1 MLTASLRCHSRIVTR
16 PKRQLVVVVATRSRY
31 SSTSTT
37 SSTKSSQPPDPGRK
51 QKRLPLTLYRQ
62 LLQWCNT
69 TEAGIPLEAFI
80 EPISLAPPQLDANK
94 LEELKKVFQTQKN
107 DTTTTTTTSGIMAR
121 VSSFLPDNTKLQ
133 GNSLNVGIKNTHEL
147 KNLIRAMFRLNI
159 DTSDEDARKKR
170 ISFAFQTLR
179 SLNELSTSL
188 DDLNKHRNDH
198 IDRGEVQYFVGQVV
212 QHQHERWRGVIA
224 GWEKPDQEEVL
235 KRENRTK
242 EDDGKSTQK
251 SSKKKLTSLTTKVYT
266 ASDFLS
272 SVRYEVILDVGDVHM
287 MQAASSL
294 IVSTQDDL
302 EPVTDASLCRIRSA
316 MMSEHFKSFDSSSN
330 TFMADDMLA
339 YEYPTDHDIQQQRAS
354 ESRIGKDSMKCSDPE
369 KLAVKVTTEIK
380 RFAKHLET
388 LFSIPESQDGDSRGS
403 LKLLS
408 AIKAKVCSVSSD
420 RVEAWPASV
429 LSPFSHQPM
438 VPDGITSP
446 VASTSARLRH
456 LLNIA
461 LEVRDILQH
470 REACKESAKDIEF
483 GIGDVI
489 YHKIYRFRGV
499 VVAFDHKPTIDVSRW
514 DGLVGIEDPLEKPF
528 YHVIPD
534 EEDCINVFGSERG
547 LRYVCQDNMEMCL
560 PERRALTVSLDS
572 DWTQTLNS
580 DGVNEFRAPSHIKV

>member
-1 MLTASLRCHSRIVTR
+1 MARQ
-16 PKRQLVVVVATRSRY
+16 KRQLGVAATSFSRY

-37 SSTKSSQPPDPGRK
+37 TTTGSQPQEPGRK

-80 EPISLAPPQLDANK
+80 EPISLEPPQLDSSK
-94 LEELKKVFQTQKN
+94 LEELKEMFPTPKTVN
-107 DTTTTTTTSGIMAR
+107 DATTSDLMAQ
-121 VSSFLPDNTKLQ
+121 VSSLLPANTKVQ
-133 GNSLNVGIKNTHEL
+133 GNSLKVGIQNTHEL
-147 KNLIRAMFRLNI
+147 RNLIRAMFRLNAN
-159 DTSDEDARKKR
+159 TTAEEARKKR

-198 IDRGEVQYFVGQVV
+198 IDRDEVQYYVGQVV
-212 QHQHERWRGVIA
+212 QHKHERWRGVIA

-235 KRENRTK
+235 KREKRTK
-242 EDDGKSTQK
+242 DGKSTQP
-251 SSKKKLTSLTTKVYT
+251 SSEKLTSLTTKVYT

-272 SVRYEVILDVGDVHM
+272 NVRYEVILDAGDVHM

-302 EPVTDASLCRIRSA
+302 ELVTDSSLCRIRNA
-316 MMSEHFKSFDSSSN
+316 MMSEHFKSFDSNSN
-330 TFMADDMLA
+330 TFLADDMLA

-354 ESRIGKDSMKCSDPE
+354 ESIIGKDSVKRKDLE
-369 KLAVKVTTEIK
+369 EIAEKVTTEIK
-380 RFAKHLET
+380 RFARHLET
-388 LFSIPESQDGDSRGS
+388 LLSIPERHDGGSRDS
-403 LKLLS
+403 LKLLV
-408 AIKAKVCSVSSD
+408 AINAKVCSVSSD

-438 VPDGITSP
+438 VPDGINTP

-461 LEVRDILQH
+461 LEVRDILWH
-470 REACKESAKDIEF
+470 RQTCQESAKDIKF

-489 YHKIYRFRGV
+489 YHKVYGFRGV
-499 VVAFDHKPTIDVSRW
+499 VAAVDHKPTVDVSRW
-514 DGLVGIEDPLEKPF
+514 DGLVDIEDPLEKPF

-534 EEDCINVFGSERG
+534 QEDCINAFGSERG
-547 LRYVCQDNMEMCL
+547 LRYVCQDNMEMCF

-572 DWTQTLNS
+572 DWTQTHNPE
-580 DGVNEFRAPSHIKV
+580 GVNEFRAPSHIKVIYLFQGVFSYMP